1 MCFIFRLLEV
11 ENMARQASNMQTDN
25 SNISSSDRAVDMNMD
40 LDDDSLSMTDD
51 GSEESKP
58 AIFLKS
64 TDVRRRLEER
74 LEVRLLKDQLG
85 IDDFD
90 I

>member
-1 MCFIFRLLEV
+1 
-11 ENMARQASNMQTDN
+11 MARQASSMQTDSAN
-25 SNISSSDRAVDMNMD
+25 VSYSDRAIDMD
-40 LDDDSLSMTDD
+40 LDDDSLSMTDES
-51 GSEESKP
+51 SEETKP

>member
-1 MCFIFRLLEV
+1 
-11 ENMARQASNMQTDN
+11 MARQASNMQTDN

-51 GSEESKP
+51 NEETKP

>member
-1 MCFIFRLLEV
+1 
-11 ENMARQASNMQTDN
+11 MARQASNMQTDN
-25 SNISSSDRAVDMNMD
+25 SNISSSDRAIDMSMD

-51 GSEESKP
+51 NEETKP

>member
-1 MCFIFRLLEV
+1 
-11 ENMARQASNMQTDN
+11 MARQASNMQTDN
-25 SNISSSDRAVDMNMD
+25 SMISSSDRVIDMSMD

-51 GSEESKP
+51 DNEETKS
-58 AIFLKS
+58 ALFLKS

>member
-1 MCFIFRLLEV
+1 
-11 ENMARQASNMQTDN
+11 MARQASSMQTDSAN
-25 SNISSSDRAVDMNMD
+25 VSYSDRAIDMD
-40 LDDDSLSMTDD
+40 LDDDSLSMTDES
-51 GSEESKP
+51 SEETKRT
-58 AIFLKS
+58 IFLKS

>member
-1 MCFIFRLLEV
+1 
-11 ENMARQASNMQTDN
+11 MARQASNMQTDN
-25 SNISSSDRAVDMNMD
+25 SMISSSDRAIDMSMD

-51 GSEESKP
+51 DNEETKP

>member
-1 MCFIFRLLEV
+1 
-11 ENMARQASNMQTDN
+11 MARQASNMQTDN
-25 SNISSSDRAVDMNMD
+25 SMISSSDRSIDMSMD
-40 LDDDSLSMTDD
+40 LDDDSLSMIDD
-51 GSEESKP
+51 DNEENKP
-58 AIFLKS
+58 ALFLKS

-74 LEVRLLKDQLG
+74 LEVRILKDQLG